1 MTNNNYSEIE
11 LKYFSYI
18 AEHSVSNAVE
28 KEKIKSKMA
37 MKINNPSS
45 QYCGII
51 YYYKVIFKN
60 PVKIKNDKDVK
71 DVKVIKGFH
80 IMPYRINAEDM
91 EKAEK
96 QSKKKDFNKRVTDK
110 NHKDYNSQLV
120 DYDEGSGN
128 FHKVPDGEFQVVLL
142 DTTAKPDGPG
152 KINDDERTKN
162 SYMYFPNPTAK
173 KAYHGN
179 DPAKLIKDAMEYLK
193 ENEKKE

>member
-1 MTNNNYSEIE
+1 MTEFEYNI
-11 LKYFSYI
+11 FRCI
-18 AEHSVSNAVE
+18 AEHAVSDAVE
-28 KEKIKSKMA
+28 KEKIEEESAMEISVKSYPKSMYA
-37 MKINNPSS
+37 
-45 QYCGII
+45 GVI
-51 YYYKVIFKN
+51 YYYKVSFKE
-60 PVKIKNDKDVK
+60 PVKIKNGK

-80 IMPYRINAEDM
+80 IMPYRINRNDM
-91 EKAEK
+91 INAKPKGECGKFKEVIKTEPA
-96 QSKKKDFNKRVTDK
+96 F
-110 NHKDYNSQLV
+110 V
-120 DYDEGSGN
+120 DYDSDSGN